1 MNVLVTGCSKGIGK
15 NIVDELL
22 KKDVINKIYVT
33 SRNINELNV
42 NSPKVIKVELDYLK
56 TDWEYSL
63 LKVVSENPINVL
75 INNAGYLYNG
85 SLKDT
90 SYNEIDKMVTIN
102 YTGPFKL
109 VQLLLENLKKGKAH
123 IVNIGSMG
131 GFQGSSKFPGLSLY
145 SSTKAALA
153 NLSECWAE
161 ELREFDISSNCLALG
176 AVDTEMLQCAFPGF
190 KANVSSSE
198 ISNIIVDF
206 SLNYN
211 RLVNGKIF
219 PLSEGTP

>member
-22 KKDVINKIYVT
+22 KKDIINKIYVT
-33 SRNINELNV
+33 SRNINELNI

-56 TDWEYSL
+56 TDWEYAL

-85 SLKDT
+85 SLKGT
-90 SYNEIDKMVTIN
+90 SYNEIDKMVSIN

-198 ISNIIVDF
+198 ISTIIVDF

-211 RLVNGKIF
+211 GLVNGKIF